1 MPEIGRIAGSSPG
14 GDAGP
19 SPGPTMGLQ
28 VRIRDKTYSLDSSSG
43 FQQLDDSAVQR
54 TASDLGDRAAVLFAI
69 FYDIHRTG

>member
-1 MPEIGRIAGSSPG
+1 
-14 GDAGP
+14 
-19 SPGPTMGLQ
+19 MGLQ
-28 VRIRDKTYSLDSSSG
+28 VRIRDKTYSLVSSSG